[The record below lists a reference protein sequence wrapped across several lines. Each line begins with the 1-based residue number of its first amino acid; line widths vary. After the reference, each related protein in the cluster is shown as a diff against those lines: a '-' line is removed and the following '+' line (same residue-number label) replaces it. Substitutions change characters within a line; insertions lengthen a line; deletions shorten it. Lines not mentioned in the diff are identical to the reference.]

1 MKIVLDT
8 NVLISAIV
16 FGGKPRKILE
26 AVFRGELTLFL
37 SEYILDELKAVLQR
51 PKFGF
56 PSEVIRTIL
65 SELHT
70 IGNIVTPSKRIF
82 EIQED
87 PDDNRI
93 IECAVEG
100 SANYIVSGDTHLL
113 NLKQYQNV
121 RVVSPDE
128 YLVILSENENQ

>member
-26 AVFRGELTLFL
+26 AVSRGELTLFL

>member
-1 MKIVLDT
+1 MKIFLDT

-37 SEYILDELKAVLQR
+37 SEYILDELKAVLER

-56 PSEVIRTIL
+56 PSEVIRTVL
-65 SELHT
+65 SELRA
-70 IGNIVTPSKRIF
+70 IGNYITPSKQIL

-87 PDDNRI
+87 TDDNRI
-93 IECAVEG
+93 IECAVEAN
-100 SANYIVSGDTHLL
+100 ANYIISGDTHLL
-113 NLKQYQNV
+113 NLKQHQNV
-121 RVVSPDE
+121 KVVSPDE
-128 YLVILSENENQ
+128 YLTIHTGNKNQ

>member
-1 MKIVLDT
+1 MEIVLDT

-26 AVFRGELTLFL
+26 AVIRGELTLFL
-37 SEYILDELKAVLQR
+37 SEDILDELKAVLQR

-65 SELHT
+65 AELHT
-70 IGNIVTPSKRIF
+70 IGTIVTPSKRIF
-82 EIQED
+82 AIQED

-93 IECAVEG
+93 LECAVEG

-113 NLKQYQNV
+113 NLRQYQNI
-121 RVVSPDE
+121 RIVSPDE
-128 YLVILSENENQ
+128 YLVILYEI

>member
-1 MKIVLDT
+1 MKIFLDT

-26 AVFRGELTLFL
+26 AVFRGELKLFL
-37 SEYILDELKAVLQR
+37 SEYILDELKAVLRR

-65 SELHT
+65 SELHA

-82 EIQED
+82 EIEED
-87 PDDNRI
+87 PDDNRV
-93 IECAVEG
+93 IECVVEG
-100 SANYIVSGDTHLL
+100 SAHYIVSGDTHLL
-113 NLKQYQNV
+113 NLKQYQNIK
-121 RVVSPDE
+121 VVSPDE
-128 YLVILSENENQ
+128 YLVILSDIK

>member
-1 MKIVLDT
+1 MKVVLDT

-37 SEYILDELKAVLQR
+37 SEYILDELEAVLKR

-56 PSEVIRTIL
+56 PSEVIQTIL
-65 SELHT
+65 SELHAICT
-70 IGNIVTPSKRIF
+70 FVTPSERIL

-93 IECAVEG
+93 FECAVEA
-100 SANYIVSGDTHLL
+100 SANYIISGDTHLL

-121 RVVSPDE
+121 RIVSPDK
-128 YLVILSENENQ
+128 YLAIRYDTENQ

>member
-26 AVFRGELTLFL
+26 AVIRGELTLFL
-37 SEYILDELKAVLQR
+37 SEGILDEIGAVLQR

-56 PSEVIRTIL
+56 PAEVIRTTL

-70 IGNIVTPSKRIF
+70 IGTIVTPSKRIF

-93 IECAVEG
+93 VECAVEG

-113 NLKQYQNV
+113 NLREYQNI
-121 RVVSPDE
+121 RIVSPDE
-128 YLVILSENENQ
+128 YLVILSESKKQ

>member
-1 MKIVLDT
+1 MKVVLDT

-37 SEYILDELKAVLQR
+37 SEYILDELKAVLER

-56 PSEVIRTIL
+56 PSEVIRTVL
-65 SELHT
+65 SELRA
-70 IGNIVTPSKRIF
+70 IGNYITPSKQIL

-87 PDDNRI
+87 TDDNRI
-93 IECAVEG
+93 IECAVEAN
-100 SANYIVSGDTHLL
+100 ANYIIPGDTHLL

-121 RVVSPDE
+121 KVVSPDE
-128 YLVILSENENQ
+128 YLTIHTGNKNQ

>member
-26 AVFRGELTLFL
+26 SVIRGELTLFL
-37 SEYILDELKAVLQR
+37 SEDILDELKAVLQR

-56 PSEVIRTIL
+56 PSEVIRIIL
-65 SELHT
+65 AELHT
-70 IGNIVTPSKRIF
+70 IGAIVTPSKRISA
-82 EIQED
+82 IQED

-93 IECAVEG
+93 LECAVEG
-100 SANYIVSGDTHLL
+100 SAKYIVSGDTHLL
-113 NLKQYQNV
+113 NLRQYLNI
-121 RVVSPDE
+121 RIVSPDE
-128 YLVILSENENQ
+128 YLVVLSEL

>member
-1 MKIVLDT
+1 MKIFLDT

-26 AVFRGELTLFL
+26 AVFRGELKLFL

-56 PSEVIRTIL
+56 PPEVIRTIL

-128 YLVILSENENQ
+128 YLVILSENKNQ

>member
-16 FGGKPRKILE
+16 FGGKSRKILE
-26 AVFRGELTLFL
+26 AVIRGELMFFL
-37 SEYILDELKAVLQR
+37 SEDILDELGAVLQR

-56 PSEVIRTIL
+56 PAEVIRTTF

-70 IGNIVTPSKRIF
+70 IGTIVTPSKRIF

-93 IECAVEG
+93 VECAVEG

-113 NLKQYQNV
+113 NLREYQSI
-121 RVVSPDE
+121 RIVSPDE
-128 YLVILSENENQ
+128 YLVILSESKKQ

>member
-26 AVFRGELTLFL
+26 AVLRGEISLFF
-37 SEYILDELKAVLQR
+37 SEDILDELKAVLQR
-51 PKFGF
+51 SKFGF
-56 PSEVIRTIL
+56 PPGVIRTIL

-70 IGNIVTPSKRIF
+70 IGTIVTPSKRIF

-100 SANYIVSGDTHLL
+100 SAGYIVSGDTHLL
-113 NLKQYQNV
+113 NLRLYQNI
-121 RVVSPDE
+121 RIVSPE
-128 YLVILSENENQ
+128 VYLAIHSKNKNE